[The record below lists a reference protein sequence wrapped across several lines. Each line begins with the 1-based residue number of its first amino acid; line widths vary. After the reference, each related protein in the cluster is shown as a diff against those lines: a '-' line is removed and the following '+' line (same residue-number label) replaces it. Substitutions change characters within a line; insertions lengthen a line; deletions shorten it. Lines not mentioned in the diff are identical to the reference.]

1 MEIDKL
7 ILKLHKMQRAR
18 NSLGNLEYENLG
30 VLGYQSSDKAA
41 TVVKI
46 V

>member
-18 NSLGNLEYENLG
+18 NSLGNLEYEN
-30 VLGYQSSDKAA
+30 Q
-41 TVVKI
+41 T
-46 V
+46 